1 MTMILVTPPASEP
14 VSLAEAKSFLKL
26 DSGDDDT
33 LIDTLIA
40 TARVAL
46 ELRTGRYFVTQAWRY
61 VRDAWP
67 SSRLVSL
74 PASPLIS
81 VNAVTIYD
89 DDGNPTVL
97 PATDYI
103 VDTAS
108 VPPRLKLRSSAIADP
123 GQALNGIEID
133 LTAGYG
139 TASDVPA
146 PLKTAIL
153 QLVAHWYE
161 TREPVAFGD
170 AASPVPDTV
179 AALIAPYKLVAL

>member
-14 VSLAEAKSFLKL
+14 VSLAEAKAFLRL
-26 DSGDDDT
+26 DNSDDDT

-46 ELRTGRYFVTQAWRY
+46 ELRTGRYFVTQGWRY

-74 PASPLIS
+74 PASPLQS
-81 VNAVTIYD
+81 VDAVTVYD
-89 DDGNPTVL
+89 DDGDPAVL
-97 PATDYI
+97 PATGYI

-108 VPPRLKLRSSAIADP
+108 VPPRLKLRSSALADP

-139 TASDVPA
+139 TAADVPA

-161 TREPVAFGD
+161 SREPVAFGD
-170 AASPVPDTV
+170 AANPVPQTV
-179 AALIAPYKLVAL
+179 DALVAPYKLVAL